1 MSYRGQELF
10 EQQLTAELR
19 RCRPYIE
26 AALQFTG
33 GTHEWEDIVYLV
45 RKRTAQFWPGKN
57 CAVITELVD
66 TPGLRYC
73 GIWLAGGEL
82 EELKEVERNIAL
94 WAREQGARKV
104 IIRGRPGWEKVLE
117 GYRRAYVALEKDLAP

>member
-19 RCRPYIE
+19 RCRPFIE
-26 AALQFTG
+26 AALQYTG
-33 GTHEWEDIVYLV
+33 GTHDWDDIVYLV

-57 CAVITELVD
+57 CAAITELID

-82 EELKEVERNIAL
+82 EELLEIERNIAQ
-94 WAREQGARKV
+94 WARDEMRCRKV
-104 IIRGRPGWEKVLE
+104 IIRGRPGWERVLE
-117 GYRRAYVALEKDLAP
+117 GYSRAYVALEKEL